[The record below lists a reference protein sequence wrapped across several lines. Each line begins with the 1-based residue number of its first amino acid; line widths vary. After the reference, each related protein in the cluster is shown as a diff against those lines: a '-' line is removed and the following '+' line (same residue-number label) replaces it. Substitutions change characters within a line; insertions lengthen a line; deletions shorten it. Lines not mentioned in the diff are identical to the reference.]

1 MLKQFSIKNFKCY
14 GKKAATFDL
23 SKITFVYGNN
33 SVGKS
38 SFLDALSI
46 IDKARRNNHGVVIR
60 SDGFKNGVIAAGDEW
75 NLKCSDTNGIDVS
88 WTLSLNG
95 VNDWILKDDTNGDLV
110 AGQVFNQSFPQVTHV
125 KAGDTRKNSTTGL
138 EALAA
143 KMEEPESG
151 LMTLEQVA
159 DVNQMFEDLD
169 VHYRCAVDGTL
180 TDLDFGMPNLDE
192 EKVGTGIRGIY
203 RYLVKIA
210 KWKSGLL
217 LLEEPEA
224 NVNESQLQK
233 LTQVLVR
240 SALKRSANSSNAQ
253 IVVECHSEL
262 MFLALRNMLAH
273 GELKPT
279 DVAINVITKFAEGSE
294 SRTIPLDEFGNILQP
309 WPGGF
314 FPARTK
320 INDAYYDEERE

>member
-14 GKKAATFDL
+14 GKNAATFDL

-38 SFLDALSI
+38 TFLDALSVI
-46 IDKARRNNHGVVIR
+46 YWARQNNHGVVVR
-60 SDGFKNGVIAAGDEW
+60 SDGFKNGAITADDEW
-75 NLKCSDTNGIDVS
+75 NLKCVGAKGIDVS

-95 VNDWILKDDTNGDLV
+95 VNDWILKDDANGDLV
-110 AGQVFNQSFPQVTHV
+110 TEQVFNQSFPQVTHV
-125 KAGDTRKNSTTGL
+125 KAGDTRKNVATGL

-143 KMEEPESG
+143 KMEDPESS
-151 LMTLEQVA
+151 LMTQEQVS

-180 TDLDFGMPNLDE
+180 TDLDFDMPNLVE

-224 NVNESQLQK
+224 NVNESQLQR
-233 LTQVLVR
+233 LAQLLVHKAIDR
-240 SALKRSANSSNAQ
+240 ASVDSNAQ
-253 IVVECHSEL
+253 MVIECHSEHVL
-262 MFLALRNMLAH
+262 LEVLGMVAD
-273 GELKPT
+273 GKLKAE
-279 DVAINVITKFAEGSE
+279 DVSVVYVKKTSVGSE
-294 SRTIPLDEFGNILQP
+294 ATTCRIGANGSLDR
-309 WPGGF
+309 WPDANGF
-314 FPARTK
+314 FTARK
-320 INDAYYDEERE
+320 RILFGENDEP